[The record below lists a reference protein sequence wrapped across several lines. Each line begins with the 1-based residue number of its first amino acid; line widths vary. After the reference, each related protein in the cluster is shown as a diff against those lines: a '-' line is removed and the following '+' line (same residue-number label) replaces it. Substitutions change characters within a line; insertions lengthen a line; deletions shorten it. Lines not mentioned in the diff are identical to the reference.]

1 MTRHSERCFHSARRL
16 LIESGEI
23 NSALLKPFFCA
34 VVLGSIQLSRRFAT
48 SHHPSMNKTAHPNMN
63 ACNHSL
69 MLFGFIAAL
78 LVPQLSAQVTKA
90 ATGTDL
96 AAGASWG
103 GTAPGSADVATWN
116 SASLGT
122 ALTLDSNTSWGGI
135 AITGA
140 LTNIGITGAGT
151 LTLGAS
157 GIDMSTSTVNLTA
170 ANNLVLDASQTWNVA
185 SLRTLTSSGIISGG
199 FGLTKSGP
207 GTFTVTGAN
216 SYTGG
221 LVINSGIVTTT
232 AAASVSS
239 GGTGTGPITVNS
251 GGRLT
256 LNSGVGTINRAF
268 TINGGSLYFAGS
280 GNDLTAAGTIVLGA
294 NSTIDATNNN
304 SGFPAISAN
313 ISGTGGFTKT
323 NSGGLRLNGT
333 NTYTGP
339 TVVSAG
345 GVTVKSSLYGND
357 TTKWTPANITVAG
370 GATLVLNVQGSGEF
384 TIAQAATLFGQLSA
398 SVNNNGLLA
407 GSFIGVD
414 TRNAAA
420 GTYTYSAN
428 ITDSTGTGGGAVSF
442 KHTGTSSTILELTG
456 TNTYSG
462 MSIVDND
469 AFLKVSSLNSVFT
482 NAALGTV
489 RSASSSLGAPTTV
502 ANGTIHLGTAGSTAQ
517 SAIGNT
523 FRGGSLIYT
532 GTGETTDRVISLN
545 GGGGETYVLDQSG
558 TGHLK
563 FLSSFAS
570 IDTRAVKTVTLRGST
585 AGTAELAGTIPNA
598 SNGNNQLTKSGT
610 GTWTLSGSNFYAGIT
625 TLSGGVLSVSTISNG
640 GLVPTLTTTAS
651 SATVIAS
658 STAGLV
664 VGQTINSSK
673 IPVGAT
679 IATIVD
685 STTFTLNSGTG
696 VTAGTSQASII
707 GTSSNLGFAT
717 PAAANLVFNGGTL
730 RYTGASASTN
740 RNYTINASTTATVDV
755 TTNNLTLAGASTA
768 TTGALTKSG
777 LGTLTLAGAN
787 LATGA
792 TTVNGGTLAI
802 TGSTSSTSVAVNNTG
817 RLLVQNTAAT
827 GTAPVTVNSGGS
839 LGGTGSISGNVT
851 INNGGSITLG
861 ATGSTLSL
869 ASATSPTFAAFGTLR
884 INATFN
890 TLDRVLLTNAS
901 ANFACG
907 NLDLVIDTTG
917 LSRAFSAVE
926 IVRTT
931 KSNGVTGTFRS
942 VSVIGDPSYAASVA
956 YTGNSITLTLSGGSS
971 TLPSAYKIQVAG
983 NSSATTTAGTGVNLT
998 VTALDSFGA
1007 TLAAFNGDSAFSVY
1021 GLAISPNSTAA
1032 TVSDKTGLAKNATLL
1047 AATPNTTLTF
1057 VNGIATTSASNNG
1070 VLTPST
1076 AAISTV
1082 HCSDGFVS
1090 SASGLGASGLSLTV
1104 NPATI
1109 GSYTVTAGSP
1119 QGTAAPFSTT
1129 VTAKDAF
1136 GNTVTSDNSTV
1147 VTLTSSTGNA
1157 QFDSDGNGTYGDN
1170 TKTLAS
1176 GTFNITTKDDV
1187 TETVTLTATSS
1198 GGNTGTSSPITI
1210 ATSSAKDILTFTF
1223 PTFGAATISGTNI
1236 TLTVPFGTSMNLAP
1250 TYTLSTLATCS
1261 PASGS
1266 PQNFSTAQTYTVTAQ
1281 DLSTKAYTVTVTVA
1295 PEATTFTWNSASSGN
1310 WSVPANWTN
1319 NSGLILAP
1327 NAAGNAKYTLNF
1339 NQAGTYTPAHDLNNN
1354 FLINQLNLAATATI
1368 SGNSLAFSANG
1379 PTLPQINQNSSSA
1392 ISISAPLVLNAN
1404 LTFGGS
1410 GNGTVALSSNI
1421 SGTGSLIKSCSGSMT
1436 LTGTNSHSGGTTI
1449 STGAVSL
1456 GGTANTLLGTG
1467 TVTLASGCTLALN
1480 GNNNITNAFVLNG
1493 GTVTNGNSFSAN
1505 LNGPITFG
1513 ATNTFNL
1520 ATTGNMTLGGAIT
1533 GSGGL
1538 IKLGTSNG
1546 PLVLSG
1552 ASNFTGPVTLP
1563 EGTLQLSS
1571 FNSISGGTATSNL
1584 GAPVNTTNGTI
1595 SIGSS
1600 TATATLIYNGPGET
1614 TDRVIRLAGTTGGAT
1629 INQSGTNAGLPTTR
1643 GVSGQL
1649 KFTADLSIPGT
1660 AGVDNRKTLTL
1671 TSASNANIG
1680 SMPGTGEISG
1690 SISDSVAG
1698 ISAAQRATSVT
1709 KAGPNTWILSGAN
1722 TYTGA
1727 TKVQAGTLAI
1737 TRSDALGSGPLD
1749 ITAGAK
1755 VSLDFIGTRQVSALT
1770 FDLGSAKPNGT
1781 YGSSASSATNKD
1793 DTRFSGLGT
1802 VTVGPL
1808 SSSPTVA
1815 LVRSSGSNPS
1825 SGGAS
1830 VSFTATVTGNQPGG
1844 NVFFYDGVN
1853 LIGAG
1858 TLNGSYQA
1866 SFITTLLASGSH
1878 TIAAIYPGDTNN
1890 GSGYSNSLAQTVNDS
1905 RTATTTTLARTSGV
1919 SPSAFGASLAFTAT
1933 VTGASPTGNVAFYDD
1948 STLLGTIALNGSA
1961 QATLTTSGLAVGF
1974 RPITASYLGNTT
1986 NAPSTTATGLFQT
1999 VSPPAGNG
2007 KLKVFILAGQSNM
2020 QGKGRVE
2027 LGRDPNNYSNTNLVG
2042 GLGSLRNMLNKNPNK
2057 YGYLSDTS
2065 SIANT
2070 ANTTVPGWRTL
2081 PNVWVSYFTSGANA
2095 SASQAR
2101 KGYLDADFGNGA
2113 SSGQIGPEY
2122 GFGLVAGSQLSDPVL
2137 IIKTAWGGNSLAW
2150 NFRPPSSGTTTLTNI
2165 NTMRDAYNFMVADV
2179 RFILNNLG
2187 TELTNF
2193 SYNPANGYEIAG
2205 FGWHQGWN
2213 DRVSAG
2219 ATAEYEANMTNLITD
2234 LRVEF
2239 GVPNMPVVIGTT
2251 SMANVDNDSR
2261 GLQLVAAQKA
2271 VALKPQ
2277 FAGTVA
2283 TIDTKAYDYGTDASP
2298 SSEGYHWNWN
2308 AESYFNIGEKM
2319 GQAMMNLLAAQSS
2332 AKDILTFSIPGQTAS
2347 TISGNSINVTVP
2359 SGTDITTLVPALT
2372 LSPLASATPVSGVA
2386 RNFTA
2391 PQTYTVTAQNLTTKS
2406 YIVTMTVSISPYN
2419 DWASNPAQGLT
2430 AGVNDGLTNDPDFDG
2445 INNQLEFVLGGAPM
2459 TASQAPLPTLAKSFG
2474 SWTFAYNRSV
2484 ASRPPATTQTVEYG
2498 DDLSGW
2504 TPVAIPLSS
2513 AGNVTITP
2521 QGLTDR
2527 VEVTLPALGVKG
2539 FVRLKVSQ

>member
-1 MTRHSERCFHSARRL
+1 MKHFIFRFSPSLKHTLVYSL
-16 LIESGEI
+16 L
-23 NSALLKPFFCA
+23 ALIPCVA
-34 VVLGSIQLSRRFAT
+34 VAAPII
-48 SHHPSMNKTAHPNMN
+48 KT
-63 ACNHSL
+63 
-69 MLFGFIAAL
+69 
-78 LVPQLSAQVTKA
+78 

-103 GTAPGSADVATWN
+103 GTAPGSGDVATWN

-140 LTNIGITGAGT
+140 LTNIGITGAGN
-151 LTLGAS
+151 LTLGS
-157 GIDMSTSTVNLTA
+157 GGIDMSTSTVNLTV
-170 ANNLVLDASQTWNVA
+170 ANNLVLDAVQTWNVNTG
-185 SLRTLTSSGIISGG
+185 RTLTASGIISGG
-199 FGLTKSGP
+199 FGLTKSGA
-207 GTFTVTGAN
+207 GT
-216 SYTGG
+216 
-221 LVINSGIVTTT
+221 
-232 AAASVSS
+232 
-239 GGTGTGPITVNS
+239 
-251 GGRLT
+251 LT
-256 LNSGVGTINRAF
+256 LNSLANTYSGGTVVNAGSITTNATGNVADTYFGTGSVTINSGATLALNRTYVANAL
-268 TINGGSLYFAGS
+268 TLNNATVTAGNSFASTLASATTLIG
-280 GNDLTAAGTIVLGA
+280 
-294 NSTIDATNNN
+294 NSTFSI
-304 SGFPAISAN
+304 
-313 ISGTGGFTKT
+313 TGGFSITGNLT
-323 NSGGLRLNGT
+323 GSGGIIKSGASFVSVTGT
-333 NTYTGP
+333 GNTYSGT
-339 TVVSAG
+339 TTINAG
-345 GVTVKSSLYGND
+345 GFTFKSSLYGND
-357 TTKWTPANITVAG
+357 TTKWIPANITVNSG
-370 GATLVLNVQGSGEF
+370 GTLAMSVGGTNEF
-384 TIAQAATLFGQLSA
+384 SIAQAGLMFSQLGGT
-398 SVNNNGLLA
+398 VNNNGLRA
-407 GSFIGVD
+407 GSVFGIDTTNATSFNGVLSN
-414 TRNAAA
+414 TL
-420 GTYTYSAN
+420 
-428 ITDSTGTGGGAVSF
+428 TDSTGTGGGAVGF
-442 KHTGTSSTILELTG
+442 RYTGAGTLELTG
-456 TNTYSG
+456 SNTYSG
-462 MSIVDND
+462 QTVVDRNG
-469 AFLKVSSLNSVFT
+469 FLKVSSLNSV
-482 NAALGTV
+482 NGGSPPL
-489 RSASSSLGAPTTV
+489 ASSSIGRPTTP
-502 ANGTIHLGTAGSTAQ
+502 ANGTIQLGT
-517 SAIGNT
+517 SAT
-523 FRGGSLIYT
+523 FTGASLIYT
-532 GTGETTDRVISLN
+532 GTGETTDRILSM
-545 GGGGETYVLDQSG
+545 GGGGNDTYRLDQSG
-558 TGHLK
+558 TGLLT
-563 FLSSFAS
+563 FTSNMAMT
-570 IDTRAVKTVTLRGST
+570 DTRGPKTIVLQGSNT
-585 AGTAELAGTIPNA
+585 GTGEMAGVIPNA
-598 SNGNNQLTKSGT
+598 TSSTRTLAVTKSGA
-610 GTWTLSGSNFYAGIT
+610 GTWILSGSNLYAGIT
-625 TLSGGVLSVSTISNG
+625 TLSGGVLSVSTLSDG
-640 GLVPTLTTTAS
+640 GLIPTLTTTAS

-658 STAGLV
+658 STAGLS
-664 VGQTINSSK
+664 VGQTILSST
-673 IPVGAT
+673 IPVSAT

-685 STTFTLNSGTG
+685 STTFTLSSGTG
-696 VTAGTSQASII
+696 VTAGTSQASTI
-707 GTSSNLGFAT
+707 GTRSNLGFAT
-717 PAAANLVFNGGTL
+717 PAAANLVFNTGTL
-730 RYTGASASTN
+730 RFTGATASTN
-740 RNYTINASTTATVDV
+740 RNYTITASTTATVDV
-755 TTNNLTLAGASTA
+755 TTNNLTLTGASTA
-768 TTGALTKSG
+768 TNGALTKTG

-787 LATGA
+787 LNTGI

-802 TGSTSSTSVAVNNTG
+802 IGTIASTSVAVNNTG
-817 RLLVQNTAAT
+817 RFLVQNAVTPVAAN
-827 GTAPVTVNSGGS
+827 VTVNTGGS

-851 INNGGSITLG
+851 INNGGSIALG
-861 ATGSTLSL
+861 ASGTTLSL
-869 ASATSPTFAAFGTLR
+869 GSATSPTFSAFGTLKV
-884 INATFN
+884 NATSN

-931 KSNGVTGTFRS
+931 KSTGVTGTFRS
-942 VSVIGDPSYAASVA
+942 VAVIGDTSYTASVA

-983 NSSATTTAGTGVNLT
+983 NSSATTTSGIGVNLT

-1007 TLAAFNGDSAFSVY
+1007 TLTAFNGDSALSFY
-1021 GLAISPNSTAA
+1021 GLATSPNSTAS

-1070 VLTPST
+1070 VLTPYT

-1104 NPATI
+1104 NPAAI
-1109 GSYTVTAGSP
+1109 DSYTVSAGSP

-1136 GNTVTSDNSTV
+1136 GNTMTTDNSTV
-1147 VTLTSSTGNA
+1147 VTMTSSTGNA
-1157 QFDSDGNGTYGDN
+1157 QFDSDGNGTFGDN
-1170 TKTLAS
+1170 TKTLSS
-1176 GTFNITTKDDV
+1176 GTFSITTKNNV
-1187 TETVTLTATSS
+1187 VETLTLTATSS
-1198 GGNTGTSSPITI
+1198 GGKTGTSSPISI

-1223 PTFGAATISGTNI
+1223 PTFGAAAISGTNI

-1250 TYTLSTLATCS
+1250 TYTLSTLASCS

-1281 DLSTKAYTVTVTVA
+1281 DLSTKAYTVTITVA
-1295 PEATTFTWNSASSGN
+1295 PEATTFTWNNASSGN
-1310 WSVPANWTN
+1310 WSVASNWTN
-1319 NSGLILAP
+1319 NSGLVLAP

-1339 NQAGTYTPAHDLNNN
+1339 NQPGTYTPAHDLNNN
-1354 FLINQLNLAATATI
+1354 FQINQLNLAATATI

-1421 SGTGSLIKSCSGSMT
+1421 SGTGSLTKSCSGNMT

-1449 STGAVSL
+1449 STGTLTL
-1456 GGTANTLLGTG
+1456 GGTANTLFGTG

-1480 GNNNITNAFVLNG
+1480 GNNNLTNTFVLNG
-1493 GTVTNGNSFSAN
+1493 GTVSNGNSFSAN

-1513 ATNTFNL
+1513 ATNTFSL
-1520 ATTGNMTLGGAIT
+1520 ATTGNMTLGGAIS
-1533 GSGGL
+1533 GPGGL

-1552 ASNFTGPVTLP
+1552 ASSFTGPVTHS

-1584 GAPVNTTNGTI
+1584 GAPINATNGTI
-1595 SIGSS
+1595 AIGSS
-1600 TATATLIYNGPGET
+1600 GNTATLIYNGPGET
-1614 TDRVIRLAGTTGGAT
+1614 TDRVIRMNGTTGGVT
-1629 INQSGTNAGLPTTR
+1629 LNQSGTSAGLATTR

-1671 TSASNANIG
+1671 TSTANANIG
-1680 SMPGTGEISG
+1680 FMPGSGEIAG
-1690 SISDSVAG
+1690 TISDSIAG
-1698 ISAAQRATSVT
+1698 ISAAQRVTSVT
-1709 KAGPNTWILSGAN
+1709 KAGPNTWILSGTN
-1722 TYTGA
+1722 TYTGT

-1737 TRSDALGSGPLD
+1737 TRADALGAGPLD
-1749 ITAGAK
+1749 ITTGAK

-1781 YGSSASSATNKD
+1781 YGSSSSPATNKD
-1793 DTRFSGLGT
+1793 DSRFSGLGT

-1830 VSFTATVTGNQPGG
+1830 ISYTATVTGNQPNG
-1844 NVFFYDGVN
+1844 NVFFYDGVT
-1853 LIGAG
+1853 LLGAG

-1866 SFITTLLASGSH
+1866 SFTTTLLSGGSH

-1890 GSGYSNSLAQTVNDS
+1890 GAGHSNSLAQTVNDS
-1905 RTATTTTLARTSGV
+1905 RTATTTTLARTSGA

-1948 STLLGTIALNGSA
+1948 STLLGTIALNGST
-1961 QATLTTSGLAVGF
+1961 QATLTTSGLAVGY
-1974 RPITASYLGNTT
+1974 RPITASYLGNAT
-1986 NAPSTTATGLFQT
+1986 NAPSTTDTSLFQT

-2027 LGRDPNNYSNTNLVG
+2027 LGRDPNNYNNTNFVG
-2042 GLGSLRNMLNKNPNK
+2042 GLGTLRNMLNKNPK
-2057 YGYLSDTS
+2057 RYGYLADSR

-2095 SASQAR
+2095 SATQAR

-2113 SSGQIGPEY
+2113 GQGQIGPEY
-2122 GFGLVAGSQLSDPVL
+2122 SFGLVAGSQLSDPVL

-2193 SYNPANGYEIAG
+2193 SYNPANGYEIVG

-2213 DRVSAG
+2213 DRISAG
-2219 ATAEYEANMTNLITD
+2219 ATAEYEANMTNLIKDIRT
-2234 LRVEF
+2234 EF
-2239 GVPNMPVVIGTT
+2239 GVPNLPFVIGTT
-2251 SMANVDNDSR
+2251 SMANVDSSSQA
-2261 GLQLVAAQKA
+2261 LQLVAAQTA
-2271 VALKPQ
+2271 VANRSE
-2277 FAGTVA
+2277 FAGTVT
-2283 TIDTKAYDYGTDASP
+2283 TIDTKLYDYGTDASP

-2319 GQAMMNLLAAQSS
+2319 GQAMMGLLAVQSS
-2332 AKDILTFSIPGQTAS
+2332 AKDILTFALPGQTAP
-2347 TISGNSINVTVP
+2347 TISGNTISVTVP
-2359 SGTDITTLVPALT
+2359 TGTVVTSLVPT
-2372 LSPLASATPVSGVA
+2372 FTVSPLATATPVTGVA

-2391 PQTYTVTAQNLTTKS
+2391 PQTYTVIAQNLTTKT
-2406 YIVTMTVSISPYN
+2406 YTVTVTMSSSPYA

-2430 AGVNDGLTNDPDFDG
+2430 AGVNDGPLQDPDFDG
-2445 INNQLEFVLGGAPM
+2445 ISNLLEFALNSNPTVS
-2459 TASQAPLPTLAKSFG
+2459 SQSALPTFTKSP
-2474 SWTFAYNRSV
+2474 STWVFAYNRSV
-2484 ASRPPATTQTVEYG
+2484 ASRPSTTTQIVEYG
-2498 DDLSGW
+2498 SNLTGW
-2504 TPVAIPLSS
+2504 TPITIPLNSS
-2513 AGNVTITP
+2513 GNVTITN
-2521 QGLTDR
+2521 QGVTDR
-2527 VEVTLPALGVKG
+2527 VEVTLPALGASG
-2539 FVRLKVSQ
+2539 FARLKVSQ

>member
-1 MTRHSERCFHSARRL
+1 ML
-16 LIESGEI
+16 K
-23 NSALLKPFFCA
+23 LLKPGILTDSGRTLAFTLALFTL
-34 VVLGSIQLSRRFAT
+34 VNV
-48 SHHPSMNKTAHPNMN
+48 SH
-63 ACNHSL
+63 
-69 MLFGFIAAL
+69 AA
-78 LVPQLSAQVTKA
+78 PITKA

-96 AAGASWG
+96 TAGASWG
-103 GTAPGSADVATWN
+103 GTAPGAADVATWN

-140 LTNIGITGAGT
+140 LTDIGITGAGT

-157 GIDMSTSTVNLTA
+157 GIDMSTSTVNLTV
-170 ANNLVLDASQTWNVA
+170 ANTLALGAGQTWNVNTGK
-185 SLRTLTSSGIISGG
+185 TLIASGIISGG
-199 FGLTKSGP
+199 FGLTKSGA
-207 GTFTVTGAN
+207 GT
-216 SYTGG
+216 
-221 LVINSGIVTTT
+221 
-232 AAASVSS
+232 
-239 GGTGTGPITVNS
+239 
-251 GGRLT
+251 LT
-256 LNSGVGTINRAF
+256 LNSLANTY
-268 TINGGSLYFAGS
+268 NGGTVVNAGS
-280 GNDLTAAGTIVLGA
+280 ITTNSTGNVTDTYFGTGPVIINSGATLALNRTYVGNALTLNNATVTAGNSFGSTLAGTITLTGV
-294 NSTIDATNNN
+294 STISV
-304 SGFPAISAN
+304 SGNLIVVGN
-313 ISGTGGFTKT
+313 ISGV
-323 NSGGLRLNGT
+323 GGLTKSSTAFVPITGAS

-339 TVVSAG
+339 TTINAG
-345 GVTVKSSLYGND
+345 GLTFKSSLYGND
-357 TTKWTPANITVAG
+357 TTKWIPANITVNSGGTLAMSVGGTNEFSITQAG
-370 GATLVLNVQGSGEF
+370 LMFS
-384 TIAQAATLFGQLSA
+384 QLGGT
-398 SVNNNGLLA
+398 VNNNGLRA
-407 GSFIGVD
+407 GSVFGIDTTNATSFNGVL
-414 TRNAAA
+414 
-420 GTYTYSAN
+420 SN
-428 ITDSTGTGGGAVSF
+428 ILTDSTGTGGGAVGFRYSGA
-442 KHTGTSSTILELTG
+442 GTLELTG
-456 TNTYSG
+456 SNTYSG
-462 MSIVDND
+462 QTVVDRNG
-469 AFLKVSSLNSVFT
+469 FLKVSSLNSV
-482 NAALGTV
+482 NGGSPPL
-489 RSASSSLGAPTTV
+489 ASSSIGRPTTV
-502 ANGTIHLGTAGSTAQ
+502 ANGTIQLGT
-517 SAIGNT
+517 SAT
-523 FRGGSLIYT
+523 FTGASLIYT
-532 GTGETTDRVISLN
+532 GTGETTDRILSM
-545 GGGGETYVLDQSG
+545 GGGGNDTYRLDQSG
-558 TGHLK
+558 TGI
-563 FLSSFAS
+563 LSFTSNLAMT
-570 IDTRAVKTVTLRGST
+570 DTRGTKTIVLQGST
-585 AGTAELAGTIPNA
+585 AGTGEMAGVIPNA
-598 SNGNNQLTKSGT
+598 TTGSGTAVTKSGT
-610 GTWTLSGSNFYAGIT
+610 GTWSLSGSNLYAGIT
-625 TLSGGVLSVSTISNG
+625 TLSAGVLSVSTISNG
-640 GLVPTLTTTAS
+640 GLTPTLTTTAS

-658 STAGLV
+658 STAGLS
-664 VGQTINSSK
+664 VGQTVTSSK
-673 IPVGAT
+673 IPAGAT

-696 VTAGTSQASII
+696 VTAGTSQASTI
-707 GTSSNLGFAT
+707 GTRSNLGFAT
-717 PAAANLVFNGGTL
+717 SAAANLVFGGGTL

-740 RNYTINASTTATVDV
+740 RSYTINASTTATFDV
-755 TTNNLTLAGASTA
+755 TANNLTLSGTSTA
-768 TTGALTKSG
+768 TNGALTKTG
-777 LGTLTLAGAN
+777 AGTLTLAGAN
-787 LATGA
+787 LATGI

-802 TGSTSSTSVAVNNTG
+802 TGTTLSTSVAVNNTG

-869 ASATSPTFAAFGTLR
+869 ASATSPTFAAFGSLR
-884 INATFN
+884 INATSN
-890 TLDRVLLTNAS
+890 TLDRVFLTNAS

-917 LSRAFSAVE
+917 LPRAFSAVE

-942 VSVIGDPSYAASVA
+942 VSVIGDPSYTASVA

-983 NSSATTTAGTGVNLT
+983 NSSATTTAGTGVNLSI
-998 VTALDSFGA
+998 TALDSFGA
-1007 TLAAFNGDSAFSVY
+1007 TLTAFNGDGALSFY
-1021 GLAISPNSTAA
+1021 GLATSPNSTAA

-1076 AAISTV
+1076 AAVSTV
-1082 HCSDGFVS
+1082 HCYDGFVS

-1104 NPATI
+1104 NPTAI
-1109 GSYTVTAGSP
+1109 DSYTVTAASP
-1119 QGTAAPFSTT
+1119 QGTAAPFATT
-1129 VTAKDAF
+1129 VTAKDLF

-1176 GTFNITTKDDV
+1176 GAFNITTKDDV

-1198 GGNTGTSSPITI
+1198 GGKTGTSSTITI

-1223 PTFGAATISGTNI
+1223 PTLGAANISGTNI
-1236 TLTVPFGTSMNLAP
+1236 TLTVPFGTSLNLAP

-1261 PASGS
+1261 PTSGS
-1266 PQNFSTAQTYTVTAQ
+1266 TQNFSTPQTYTVTAQ
-1281 DLSTKAYTVTVTVA
+1281 DLSTKAYTVTLTVA

-1319 NSGLILAP
+1319 NSGLVLAP
-1327 NAAGNAKYTLNF
+1327 NASGNAKYTLNF
-1339 NQAGTYTPAHDLNNN
+1339 NQPGTYTPAHDLNNN
-1354 FLINQLNLAATATI
+1354 FQINQLNLGATVTI
-1368 SGNSLAFSANG
+1368 SGNSLAFSTNG

-1392 ISISAPLVLNAN
+1392 ITFSAPLVLNAN

-1410 GNGTVALSSNI
+1410 GNGTVALSSNL
-1421 SGTGSLIKSCSGSMT
+1421 SGAGSLTKSCSGNMT

-1449 STGAVSL
+1449 STGTLTL
-1456 GGTANTLLGTG
+1456 GGTANTLMGTG

-1480 GNNNITNAFVLNG
+1480 GNNNLTNTFVLNG

-1520 ATTGNMTLGGAIT
+1520 STTGNMTLGGAIT

-1552 ASNFTGPVTLP
+1552 ASSFTGPVTLS
-1563 EGTLQLSS
+1563 EGTIQLSS
-1571 FNSISGGTATSNL
+1571 FNSISGGTATSTL
-1584 GAPVNTTNGTI
+1584 GAPINATNGTI
-1595 SIGSS
+1595 AIGSS
-1600 TATATLIYNGPGET
+1600 TATATLIYNGHGET
-1614 TDRVIRLAGTTGGAT
+1614 TDRVIRLAGTTGGVT
-1629 INQSGTNAGLPTTR
+1629 INQSGTPAGLASIR

-1671 TSASNANIG
+1671 TSTANANIG
-1680 SMPGTGEISG
+1680 FMPGSGEIAG
-1690 SISDSVAG
+1690 SISDSIAG
-1698 ISAAQRATSVT
+1698 ISAAQRTTSVT
-1709 KAGPNTWILSGAN
+1709 KAGPNTWILSGNN

-1749 ITAGAK
+1749 ITTGAK
-1755 VSLDFIGTRQVSALT
+1755 VSLDFIGTRQVSTLT
-1770 FDLGSAKPNGT
+1770 FDLGSMKPNGT
-1781 YGSSASSATNKD
+1781 YGSSASPATNKD

-1830 VSFTATVTGNQPGG
+1830 ISFTATVTGNQPSG
-1844 NVFFYDGVN
+1844 NVFFYDGVT
-1853 LIGAG
+1853 LLGAG
-1858 TLNGSYQA
+1858 TLNGLYQA
-1866 SFITTLLASGSH
+1866 TFTTTLLSGGSH
-1878 TIAAIYPGDTNN
+1878 AIAAIYPGDTNN
-1890 GSGYSNSLAQTVNDS
+1890 GACHSNSIAQTVNDS

-1933 VTGASPTGNVAFYDD
+1933 VTGASPTGYVAFYDD

-1961 QATLTTSGLAVGF
+1961 QAILTTSGLAVGY
-1974 RPITASYLGNTT
+1974 RPITASYLGNAA
-1986 NAPSTTATGLFQT
+1986 NAPSTTATSLFQT

-2027 LGRDPNNYSNTNLVG
+2027 LGRDPNNYNTTNFVG
-2042 GLGSLRNMLNKNPNK
+2042 GLGTLRNMLNKNPK
-2057 YGYLSDTS
+2057 RYSYLADSS

-2095 SASQAR
+2095 SATQAR

-2193 SYNPANGYEIAG
+2193 SYNPANGYEIVG

-2213 DRVSAG
+2213 DRISAG
-2219 ATAEYEANMTNLITD
+2219 ATAEYEANMTNLIKDIRT
-2234 LRVEF
+2234 EF
-2239 GVPNMPVVIGTT
+2239 GVPNLPFVIGTT
-2251 SMANVDNDSR
+2251 SMANVDSSSQA
-2261 GLQLVAAQKA
+2261 LQLVAAQKA
-2271 VALKPQ
+2271 VANPTLHPE

-2298 SSEGYHWNWN
+2298 SGEGYHWNWN

-2332 AKDILTFSIPGQTAS
+2332 AKDILTFSVPGQTSSTVSGS
-2347 TISGNSINVTVP
+2347 TISVTVP
-2359 SGTDITTLVPALT
+2359 SGTDITSLVPDLT
-2372 LSPLASATPVSGVA
+2372 FSPLATATPVSGVA

-2406 YIVTMTVSISPYN
+2406 YIVTVTVSTSPYA

-2430 AGVNDGLTNDPDFDG
+2430 AGFNDGPNDDPDKDG
-2445 INNQLEFVLGGAPM
+2445 IKNLMEFVLGGAPM
-2459 TASQAPLPTLAKSFG
+2459 VSGQAILPSLTKSVGGVWSFE
-2474 SWTFAYNRSV
+2474 YDRSDL
-2484 ASRPPATTQTVEYG
+2484 SLPPATTQVVEYG
-2498 DDLSGW
+2498 NDLIGW
-2504 TPVAIPLSS
+2504 TPVIVPATTSGS
-2513 AGNVTITP
+2513 AEITP
-2521 QGLTDR
+2521 GSPSDH
-2527 VEVTLPALGVKG
+2527 VKVTLPNLGTQI
-2539 FVRLKVSQ
+2539 FARLKVTQ